1 MSVTF
6 TSNIGLAKPSET
18 ELAKEWTRNSKL
30 MEDNNTILIDK
41 MDINI
46 STYTPVVRAQ
56 TTNPNL
62 GTGETKGEYID
73 FQGII
78 IGNAMF
84 KFLDSGISAGVGE
97 YGVSLPFPVDG
108 SFHAVG
114 SALNDIPQY
123 SVIGEGHCYDASNIN
138 SSGSFAVDAVTI
150 SGVSYARMITEV
162 YTVPTK
168 TSRFITHDRI
178 FVPVSG
184 DGFTLNFWYKKA

>member
-1 MSVTF
+1 MAVSF
-6 TSNIGLAKPSET
+6 TSNIGLAKPDNN
-18 ELAKEWTRNSKL
+18 ELAKEWTRNAKL

-41 MDINI
+41 MDVNI
-46 STYTPVVRAQ
+46 TTYTPVLKAQ
-56 TTNPNL
+56 TTDPSL
-62 GTGETKGEYID
+62 GVGVAKGEYID

-78 IGNAMF
+78 IGNAML
-84 KFLDSGISAGVGE
+84 KFLDPGVSAGVGE
-97 YGVSLPFPVDG
+97 YGISLPFPVDG

-114 SALNDIPQY
+114 TALNNIPQNTI
-123 SVIGEGHCYDASNIN
+123 IGEGHCYDASNIN

-168 TSRFITHDRI
+168 TSAFITHDRI